1 MFFNKYIQFS
11 FIIIFSLFRVSAQ
24 EQEKPKTTFR
34 MFVDVGGGYS
44 YRLNDQ
50 KLPIGTSLRDG
61 IAGTFRLKW
70 GSSNLLG
77 VGIETGWLP
86 ISSMSVKN
94 LSTEFGAIDLSASL
108 SAIPVLA
115 IFSIQRLGLQLH
127 SGIGYYR
134 VTAKSTVMGTSME
147 SSEWKLGFL
156 LSLGYG
162 RPLTPDYRVGVD
174 VKWNNIVE
182 HQTQILSVQLRL
194 MYKIFGV

>member
-1 MFFNKYIQFS
+1 MFFSKNYLFS
-11 FIIIFSLFRVSAQ
+11 FIFIFSFCCASAR

-34 MFVDVGGGYS
+34 MFADVGGGYS
-44 YRLNDQ
+44 YRTSSQ
-50 KLPIGTSLRDG
+50 KLQLGVSTRDG

-77 VGIETGWLP
+77 VGIETGWIP
-86 ISSMSVKN
+86 ISSMSAKN

-108 SAIPVLA
+108 SAVPVLA
-115 IFSIQRLGLQLH
+115 IFSMQRLGIQLH

-134 VTAKSTVMGTSME
+134 LTAKSTVMGTSME

-162 RPLTPDYRVGVD
+162 YPLTPDYRIGMD

-182 HQTQILSVQLRL
+182 HQTSILSIQLRL
-194 MYKIFGV
+194 MYKIFGE